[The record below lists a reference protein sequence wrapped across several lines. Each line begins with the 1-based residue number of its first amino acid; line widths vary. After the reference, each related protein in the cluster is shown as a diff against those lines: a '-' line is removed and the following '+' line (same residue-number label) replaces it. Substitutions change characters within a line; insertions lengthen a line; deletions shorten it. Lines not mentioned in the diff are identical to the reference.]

1 MFGNIQ
7 SFNFVKGQ
15 YLSSQAYRICF
26 RQVAWQY
33 WSMWDHSVIDH
44 YTGARVLRHHLYRLA
59 GLQPRPFRASDQ
71 QFRENDNCGQ
81 LQDSFCGN
89 STGRNSKKIHIKH
102 FKLISK
108 SREATPDKWT
118 VKPRGTAEAT
128 LTLPTRQQGMD
139 KLHVGL
145 NNIFGNGAGDLLD
158 NLSFITVIFQLY
170 RFHLIYLCFL
180 TPLPSPRTSLRPQV
194 RE

>member
-1 MFGNIQ
+1 MLLTIIQELEYCAITYTASLDSSPDPFELLTSNSGKTTTAGNCKTA
-7 SFNFVKGQ
+7 FVG
-15 YLSSQAYRICF
+15 IP
-26 RQVAWQY
+26 QVGTPRK
-33 WSMWDHSVIDH
+33 
-44 YTGARVLRHHLYRLA
+44 YTY
-59 GLQPRPFRASDQ
+59 
-71 QFRENDNCGQ
+71 N
-81 LQDSFCGN
+81 
-89 STGRNSKKIHIKH
+89 I
-102 FKLISK
+102 LISK

-180 TPLPSPRTSLRPQV
+180 TPLPSPRTSLRLQV